1 VREQW
6 FDPPTRWSTLG
17 TVPPGALVATRET
30 LHHAAQL
37 LALAAVSFIPAE
49 ADDSHTSMSWLAAHR
64 ALATQPIVAPS
75 PIRIALR
82 VPDLALLVIDDA
94 SGRETAAF
102 ALDGASR
109 AEALAWIAAR
119 IGNAGLDSSRLRS
132 SLHFTIS
139 PHATDT
145 GAAFHAD
152 GDDLEELAR
161 WYGNASAFLEEY
173 SAAVDGAGPVRCWPH
188 HFDIAILVRLPGQ
201 RRLQTIGV
209 GLSPGDQESD
219 EPYFYVGPSP
229 APTTTPRPLSIGA
242 WHTTSWWG
250 AALGA
255 SVIVNVSDAA
265 AQPAL
270 VRRFVDEAVERLLEG
285 DGSRSVTGG
294 RPSRE

>member
-1 VREQW
+1 VREQR
-6 FDPPTRWSTLG
+6 FDPQTRWRTLG
-17 TVPPGALVATRET
+17 AVPPGALVATRET

-49 ADDSHTSMSWLAAHR
+49 SDDSHTSLSWLASHR
-64 ALATQPIVAPS
+64 ALATQPIFAPS

-82 VPDLALLVIDDA
+82 LPDLALLVIDDA
-94 SGRETAAF
+94 SGREKAVF

-109 AEALAWIAAR
+109 AEALAWIVAR

-132 SLHFTIS
+132 TLHFTIA
-139 PHATDT
+139 PHASDA

-173 SAAVDGAGPVRCWPH
+173 GAAVDGATPVRCWPH
-188 HFDIAILVRLPGQ
+188 HFDIATLVRLPAG

-209 GLSPGDQESD
+209 GLSPGDQESA

-229 APTTTPRPLSIGA
+229 APSTTPPALTIGA

-255 SVIVNVSDAA
+255 SAIVRASDAD
-265 AQPAL
+265 AQRA
-270 VRRFVDEAVERLLEG
+270 VVGRFVDESVERLIEG
-285 DGSRSVTGG
+285 DTQTG
-294 RPSRE
+294 

>member
-1 VREQW
+1 MTDSRFGLAQ
-6 FDPPTRWSTLG
+6 TRWSTLG
-17 TVPPGALVATRET
+17 AVPPGALVATRET

-82 VPDLALLVIDDA
+82 VPDIALLVIDDA
-94 SGRETAAF
+94 SGREKAAF

-119 IGNAGLDSSRLRS
+119 VGNAGLDASLLRS
-132 SLHFTIS
+132 TLHFTIA

-161 WYGNASAFLEEY
+161 WYGDASAFLEEY
-173 SAAVDGAGPVRCWPH
+173 GAAVKGAGPARCWPH
-188 HFDIAILVRLPGQ
+188 HFDIATLVRPPAGG
-201 RRLQTIGV
+201 RLQTIGI

-229 APTTTPRPLSIGA
+229 APSTIPPALSIGA

-255 SVIVNVSDAA
+255 SAIVGAGDAD
-265 AQPAL
+265 AQRAL
-270 VRRFVDEAVERLLEG
+270 VSRFVDEAVDRLLQS
-285 DGSRSVTGG
+285 DNQTH
-294 RPSRE
+294 

>member
-1 VREQW
+1 V
-6 FDPPTRWSTLG
+6 
-17 TVPPGALVATRET
+17 VPPGALVATRET
-30 LHHAAQL
+30 LHHAAEL

-64 ALATQPIVAPS
+64 ALATQPIVAPRS
-75 PIRIALR
+75 IRVALR

-94 SGRETAAF
+94 SGQEKAAF

-109 AEALAWIAAR
+109 AEALAWIAGR

-132 SLHFTIS
+132 TLHFTIS
-139 PHATDT
+139 PRATDT
-145 GAAFHAD
+145 GAGFHAD

-161 WYGNASAFLEEY
+161 WYGNASAFLEAY
-173 SAAVDGAGPVRCWPH
+173 GAAFDGAGQVRCWPH
-188 HFDIAILVRLPGQ
+188 HFDIATLVRLPAG

-219 EPYFYVGPSP
+219 EPYFYVAPSP
-229 APTTTPRPLSIGA
+229 APPTTPPALSIGA

-255 SVIVNVSDAA
+255 SAIVGVCDAD
-265 AQPAL
+265 AQRGL
-270 VRRFVDEAVERLLEG
+270 VGRFVDESVERLLEG
-285 DGSRSVTGG
+285 DTQTG
-294 RPSRE
+294 